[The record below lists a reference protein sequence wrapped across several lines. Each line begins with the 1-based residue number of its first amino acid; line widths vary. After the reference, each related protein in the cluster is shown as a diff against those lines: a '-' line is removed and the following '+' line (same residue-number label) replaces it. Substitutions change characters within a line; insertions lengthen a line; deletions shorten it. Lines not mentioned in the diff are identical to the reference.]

1 MRESFFFPTKMADF
15 SGDEDPL
22 PSLKEFLADRVNDL
36 EVSNRELLINGK
48 CLNRR
53 HFLSARGLLH

>member
-1 MRESFFFPTKMADF
+1 MADF

-53 HFLSARGLLH
+53 YFLNACGLLH